1 MICIRKLS
9 LSMKY
14 TYVNNTPNPPKTI
27 IKVLVTKR
35 NQIYTDSNYVKIE
48 CDDMNTVFK
57 WLLV

>member
-1 MICIRKLS
+1 MKCIRKLS

-14 TYVNNTPNPPKTI
+14 TYVYNTPHPPKTI

-35 NQIYTDSNYVKIE
+35 KQNYTDRNVKIE
-48 CDDMNTVFK
+48 CDDINTVFK